1 MTGAGTALIAAGAAL
16 LALLLGAG
24 ILLRAWQ
31 GWLELKRLR
40 LAAGLAA
47 TGPGEVQ
54 QLRARVRILERIALG
69 LD

>member
-1 MTGAGTALIAAGAAL
+1 MAGAVLIAAAAL
-16 LALLLGAG
+16 LLALILGAG
-24 ILLRAWQ
+24 VLLRGWQ

-40 LAAGLAA
+40 LSAGLAA